1 MAGSDGTQPDAEVG
15 TLSVPAWQLRWRAP
29 ELSLV
34 LSERASA
41 LATGRRDEQE
51 RLRAETLTVFALN
64 RLDKGVQ
71 AVERAVT
78 ALKAAEAGNHVELA
92 WGLRVELAACARA
105 AGVPLTGFGVLKPV
119 LRAEGV
125 PTEIRASALVALTD
139 CLVLIGRSKELTDAL
154 DQADHLYGEDATLDA
169 DAKLLSRALLRVST
183 ARQFR
188 RWGDLKAAVG
198 AARDGLA
205 LLGELSDAAADSGY
219 VASRLVLELVCALM
233 DSEQLADAVTAAE
246 QLLEQPVRAPSAAS
260 VGWLKLALATRVHLP
275 AGRTNIAN
283 DLLLDVAD
291 SAGRHQ
297 LDPLLSESMLALSHV
312 HEMAGQLAEAL
323 SCLRSAHTAERRR
336 TAALYTVRAKL
347 AEEFAAAHREST
359 GLKEQLS
366 SLIKPPVASSQS
378 LPDTDAVT
386 GLLNRNGF
394 RRRIDAVVNGGYI
407 DHALSLVLL
416 DVDVARVN
424 GSGVSA
430 VDDQVIRKIADRVRD
445 TAPDKAAVGRTA
457 GDELAVLLP
466 HTTHDQAQRWA
477 EELRSEVSPRLAVT
491 MTTGVA
497 EYRPGSGGEALL
509 TDADQALSQARS
521 TNGAN
526 EGVDL
531 GTRGTVPAV
540 ETSVERVDPAP
551 QSTPPSGE
559 LPRRRARRADEQAA
573 GLSTAWA
580 QAADRWRMGNTGTPS
595 TPVDVTKSADM
606 FSDGNPAP
614 ERERTQAP
622 GALAAFFRA
631 AADSTATNAE
641 QSRTESTGGRRRA
654 EDRETGVEATAQS
667 RHANDDSNR
676 PGLASLVEL
685 LAAAGTGGRRR
696 APEPS
701 ESETPAASESA
712 APESPVSESTAP
724 GAATPEP
731 AAKPKPDQRTT
742 GRRRRAESFER
753 DEIADELRADSGRW
767 RLEQPSSRVAAEP
780 PAVEPAAVQPAPVQ
794 PTLPQSAPATRTDD
808 LAASLG
814 MSGQP
819 PVLGA
824 QAAVLGGDADSGTVP
839 FTTYAGLPREIVRRD
854 GEARRESETAAKPDA
869 VAAPSDTEAAAT
881 VADRPAD
888 EHVTGAEGRRPRSE
902 LADLLAEALVAFEST
917 EHAVHAHFDDE
928 PSVSRPSPEPTPTA
942 DRYDWQPEPS
952 GSRHRQPEPDDR
964 IDVPS
969 TLSEPPMLSDWV
981 LSGKEDR
988 PPRADTSGLGDWEP
1002 TPFRED
1008 RPVVDRDPRPA
1019 EPERNWS
1026 DWTWTPPER

>member
-1 MAGSDGTQPDAEVG
+1 MAGSDEAQTDAEVG
-15 TLSVPAWQLRWRAP
+15 TLSVPAWLMRWRAP

-41 LATGRRDEQE
+41 LATGRRDELE
-51 RLRAETLTVFALN
+51 RLRADTLTVFALN
-64 RLDKGVQ
+64 RLDRGVQ

-78 ALKAAEAGNHVELA
+78 ALKTAEAGNHAELA
-92 WGLRVELAACARA
+92 WRLRVELAACARA

-119 LRAEGV
+119 LRAEDV
-125 PTEIRASALVALTD
+125 PTEVRASALVALTD
-139 CLVLIGRSKELTDAL
+139 CLVLIGRSEELTDAL
-154 DQADHLYGEDATLDA
+154 DQADQLYGEDATLDA
-169 DAKLLSRALLRVST
+169 DAKLLSRALLRASA
-183 ARQFR
+183 ARQHR

-198 AARDGLA
+198 SARDGLA
-205 LLGELSDAAADSGY
+205 LLAELSDAAADSGY

-233 DSEQLADAVTAAE
+233 DSEQLADAVTAAQE
-246 QLLEQPVRAPSAAS
+246 LLEQPVRAPSAAA

-275 AGRTNIAN
+275 AGRTSIAN

-297 LDPLLSESMLALSHV
+297 LDPLLSESMLALSHL
-312 HEMAGQLAEAL
+312 HEMAGQLTDAL

-347 AEEFAAAHREST
+347 AEEFAAAHRESA
-359 GLKEQLS
+359 GLKEQLAG
-366 SLIKPPVASSQS
+366 LIKPPATSSRPP
-378 LPDTDAVT
+378 LETDSAT

-394 RRRIDAVVNGGYI
+394 RRQIDVVVNGGHI

-424 GSGVSA
+424 GSGA
-430 VDDQVIRKIADRVRD
+430 PEVDDQIMRKIADRVRD

-457 GDELAVLLP
+457 GGELAVLLP
-466 HTTHDQAQRWA
+466 HTTRHQAQQWA
-477 EELRSEVSPRLAVT
+477 EELRSEVSPRLPIT
-491 MTTGVA
+491 MTSGVA

-509 TDADQALSQARS
+509 SDADHALSQARS
-521 TNGAN
+521 SNSAHQV
-526 EGVDL
+526 VDL
-531 GTRGTVPAV
+531 DARGTAPAA
-540 ETSVERVDPAP
+540 ETSVELVDPAP
-551 QSTPPSGE
+551 QSTPPPAGE
-559 LPRRRARRADEQAA
+559 LPRRRTRRADEQAA

-580 QAADRWRMGNTGTPS
+580 QAADRWRMGNAGTPT
-595 TPVDVTKSADM
+595 TPVDVVHAANM
-606 FSDGNPAP
+606 FSDGTEVSA
-614 ERERTQAP
+614 RERPQAP

-631 AADSTATNAE
+631 TTDSDSTSAE
-641 QSRTESTGGRRRA
+641 PPRAESSGGRRRA
-654 EDRETGVEATAQS
+654 ENRETGAEAGAQS

-701 ESETPAASESA
+701 EGEAPAEPAPAVKPAA
-712 APESPVSESTAP
+712 
-724 GAATPEP
+724 
-731 AAKPKPDQRTT
+731 DQPTS

-753 DEIADELRADSGRW
+753 SEIADELRADSGRW
-767 RLEQPSSRVAAEP
+767 RLEPPSSRVTAEP
-780 PAVEPAAVQPAPVQ
+780 PAVEPVTARPPSPSPAP
-794 PTLPQSAPATRTDD
+794 STRTDD

-814 MSGQP
+814 TPGRP

-824 QAAVLGGDADSGTVP
+824 KAAELGGDADSETVP
-839 FTTYAGLPREIVRRD
+839 FATHAGLPQEVVGRDSVVKREPEPVAERD
-854 GEARRESETAAKPDA
+854 
-869 VAAPSDTEAAAT
+869 AAAAAADLDAGSRT
-881 VADRPAD
+881 ADRSAD
-888 EHVTGAEGRRPRSE
+888 ERVSSTGGRRPRSE

-917 EHAVHAHFDDE
+917 EHAVHAHFDDA
-928 PSVSRPSPEPTPTA
+928 PSESRPSPEPMPTV
-942 DRYDWQPEPS
+942 DRYDWQPEPT

-964 IDVPS
+964 IEVPS
-969 TLSEPPMLSDWV
+969 TSSEPPMLSDWV
-981 LSGKEDR
+981 LSGKESR

-1002 TPFRED
+1002 TSFRED
-1008 RPVVDRDPRPA
+1008 RPVVDREPRPA

>member
-1 MAGSDGTQPDAEVG
+1 VAGSDEAQADAEVG

-41 LATGRRDEQE
+41 LATGRRDELE

-71 AVERAVT
+71 AVERAVM
-78 ALKAAEAGNHVELA
+78 ALKTAEAGNHVELA
-92 WGLRVELAACARA
+92 WCLRVELAACARA

-125 PTEIRASALVALTD
+125 PTEVRASALVALTD

-154 DQADHLYGEDATLDA
+154 DQADQLYGEDATLDA
-169 DAKLLSRALLRVST
+169 DAKLLSRALLRAST
-183 ARQFR
+183 ARQHR

-198 AARDGLA
+198 AARGGLT
-205 LLGELSDAAADSGY
+205 LLGELSDATADSGY

-233 DSEQLADAVTAAE
+233 DSEQLADAVTTAQE
-246 QLLEQPVRAPSAAS
+246 LLEQPVRAPSAAS

-275 AGRTNIAN
+275 AGRTSIAN

-291 SAGRHQ
+291 SARRHQ

-366 SLIKPPVASSQS
+366 SLIKPPAASSQPM
-378 LPDTDAVT
+378 PDTDAVT

-394 RRRIDAVVNGGYI
+394 CRQIDAVVNGGYI

-416 DVDVARVN
+416 DVDVTRVN
-424 GSGVSA
+424 GSA
-430 VDDQVIRKIADRVRD
+430 APAADDQVIRKIADRVRD

-466 HTTHDQAQRWA
+466 HTTRDQAQRWA
-477 EELRSEVSPRLAVT
+477 EELRSEVSPRLDVT

-509 TDADQALSQARS
+509 TDADRALSQARS

-526 EGVDL
+526 EAVDL
-531 GTRGTVPAV
+531 GARGTAPTT
-540 ETSVERVDPAP
+540 ETSAERTDPALRP
-551 QSTPPSGE
+551 TPPPSDE
-559 LPRRRARRADEQAA
+559 LPRRRVRRADDQAA

-580 QAADRWRMGNTGTPS
+580 QAADRWRMGNAGTPS
-595 TPVDVTKSADM
+595 KPVDVTKSASM
-606 FSDGNPAP
+606 FADGTEAAI
-614 ERERTQAP
+614 RERTQAP

-631 AADSTATNAE
+631 AAEPDSTKAE
-641 QSRTESTGGRRRA
+641 PPRTESTGGRRRA
-654 EDRETGVEATAQS
+654 EDREAGAEAKAQS

-701 ESETPAASESA
+701 ESETPTAS
-712 APESPVSESTAP
+712 
-724 GAATPEP
+724 EP
-731 AAKPKPDQRTT
+731 AAKTESEQPTT

-753 DEIADELRADSGRW
+753 SEIADELRADSGRW
-767 RLEQPSSRVAAEP
+767 RLEPPSSRVAAEP
-780 PAVEPAAVQPAPVQ
+780 PAVEPAVAQQ
-794 PTLPQSAPATRTDD
+794 SLPLSAPATRTDD
-808 LAASLG
+808 LAAFLG
-814 MSGQP
+814 ISAQP
-819 PVLGA
+819 PLLGA
-824 QAAVLGGDADSGTVP
+824 QTAEVGGDADSGTVP
-839 FTTYAGLPREIVRRD
+839 FTTHAGLPHEIVGRD
-854 GEARRESETAAKPDA
+854 RDVKREPETAAKL
-869 VAAPSDTEAAAT
+869 EAAAAASDT
-881 VADRPAD
+881 DAGSTAADRLAD
-888 EHVTGAEGRRPRSE
+888 EHVNGAEGRRPRSE

-917 EHAVHAHFDDE
+917 EHAVHAHFEDE
-928 PSVSRPSPEPTPTA
+928 PSVTRPSPEPTPTV

-964 IDVPS
+964 IAVPS
-969 TLSEPPMLSDWV
+969 TSSEPPMLSDWV
-981 LSGKEDR
+981 LSGKEGR
-988 PPRADTSGLGDWEP
+988 PQRADTPGLGDWEP
-1002 TPFRED
+1002 TSFRED
-1008 RPVVDRDPRPA
+1008 RPVVDRDPRPI